1 MRSSF
6 ERSNLL
12 VETKYICR
20 LSCVFVEMMKIST
33 KQIHVSPSTSSSTPQ
48 IDLQPSQPL
57 SSEYHP
63 YIDEIEVGSV
73 FSKIDQ
79 LVEDNNEDYR
89 FMKFRVPFTF
99 CAWISACVGIFTVI
113 YGGAYTI
120 AFQSVKKRFWL
131 MIIGFV
137 LCLPLILWFIFMF
150 CASSDERRRRRMIS
164 KKRKIRLE
172 VYAKNPE
179 ILKDE
184 AKLRVKERVAQD
196 KKEKEEAEK
205 AIELERKRNP
215 LNYPNKNAVT
225 RHKIRE

>member
-1 MRSSF
+1 
-6 ERSNLL
+6 
-12 VETKYICR
+12 
-20 LSCVFVEMMKIST
+20 MKLST
-33 KQIHVSPSTSSSTPQ
+33 KQINVSPAAPSSTPQ
-48 IDLQPSQPL
+48 GDLQASQPS

-99 CAWISACVGIFTVI
+99 FAWISALVGIFTVI

-120 AFQSVKKRFWL
+120 AFSSVRKRFWL
-131 MIIGFV
+131 EIIGYV
-137 LCLPLILWFIFMF
+137 LCLPLIFWFIFMF
-150 CASSDERRRRRMIS
+150 CASSEERRRRRMIS

-205 AIELERKRNP
+205 ALELERKKNP
-215 LNYPNKNAVT
+215 LNYPNKNVVT
-225 RHKIRE
+225 RHKAPE